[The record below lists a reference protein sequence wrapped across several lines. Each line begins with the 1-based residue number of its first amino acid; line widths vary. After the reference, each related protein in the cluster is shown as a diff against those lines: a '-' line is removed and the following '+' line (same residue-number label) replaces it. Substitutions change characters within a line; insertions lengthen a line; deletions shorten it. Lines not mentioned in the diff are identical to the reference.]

1 MTETEQIIKRLMAL
15 HPKKMDLSL
24 GRIERLL
31 DQAGNPH
38 DRLPPVIHVAGT
50 NGKGSTIA
58 FMRAI
63 LEAMGKRVHVY
74 ISPHLSRFHER
85 FRLAGE
91 LVSSER
97 LNETMERLERINAGQ
112 PITFFELT
120 TVVAFDLFTQVE
132 ADVVLLETGLGGRLD
147 STNVVKQPF
156 GTVITP
162 ISIDHVQFLGDTI
175 EKIAFEKAGI
185 MKAGAK
191 AVFARQMHD
200 AMGVLERRAMELGI
214 TPFVGGQDF
223 DGYAENGRFVYQD
236 TQGLEDL
243 PTPNLRGHY
252 QLSNAAT
259 AIAALRHFGLNPTS
273 EAMETGLRT
282 VTWPARFSPLKGELN
297 QYLPPES
304 ELWLDG
310 GHNVDG
316 AKVLAQGLADLNEK
330 SSRPLTLVLGML
342 ANKDIRGYLAAF
354 DGLAHRIIT
363 VPVPDDDLATNAGS
377 TPEGLAQTA
386 GELGFAATPAH
397 SIVEALQAVSRDG
410 PQRVVICGSLYLA
423 GDVLLQNKTPP
434 Q

>member
-1 MTETEQIIKRLMAL
+1 MTNTDQIIARLMAL

-24 GRIERLL
+24 DRIERLL
-31 DQAGNPH
+31 AEAGAPH

-74 ISPHLSRFHER
+74 TSPHLSRFNER

-91 LVSSER
+91 LVSDDR
-97 LNETMERLERINAGQ
+97 LNDTMERLEHINNGQ
-112 PITFFELT
+112 QITFFELT
-120 TVVAFDLFTQVE
+120 TVVAFDLFTQVD

-147 STNVVKQPF
+147 TTNVIKHPV

-175 EKIAFEKAGI
+175 EQIAFEKAGI
-185 MKAGAK
+185 LKKGAK
-191 AVFARQMHD
+191 AVFSRQMHD
-200 AMGVLERRAMELGI
+200 ALGVLEQRATALGI
-214 TPFVGGQDF
+214 TPIIGGQDF
-223 DGYAENGRFVYQD
+223 DGFGEHGRFVYQD
-236 TQGLEDL
+236 TMGLEDL
-243 PTPNLRGHY
+243 PLPALRGHH
-252 QLSNAAT
+252 QLGNAAT
-259 AIAALRHFGLNPTS
+259 AIAALRHFEFNPDS
-273 EAMETGLRT
+273 EALAEGMRA
-282 VTWPARFSPLKGELN
+282 VTWPARFSPLNGALN
-297 QYLPPES
+297 QYLPPKS
-304 ELWLDG
+304 DLWLDG

-316 AKVLAQGLADLNEK
+316 AQVLAQGLGDLNEK
-330 SSRPLTLVLGML
+330 SSRPLTLILGML

-363 VPVPDDDLATNAGS
+363 VPVPGDDLATNAGS
-377 TPEGLAQTA
+377 TPESLAQTA
-386 GELGFAATPAH
+386 AELGFNAIPAQ
-397 SIVEALQAVSRDG
+397 SIVDALKHVSRDG

>member
-1 MTETEQIIKRLMAL
+1 MAL

-31 DQAGNPH
+31 DDAGNPH

-50 NGKGSTIA
+50 NGKGSVIA
-58 FMRAI
+58 FMRSI
-63 LEAMGKRVHVY
+63 LEALGKRVHVY
-74 ISPHLSRFHER
+74 TSPHLSRFHER

-97 LNETMERLERINAGQ
+97 LNETMERLEQLNDGK

-162 ISIDHVQFLGDTI
+162 VSIDHVQFLGDTI

-185 MKAGAK
+185 LKRGAK
-191 AVFARQMHD
+191 AVFARQMH
-200 AMGVLERRAMELGI
+200 AALGVLEQRAMELGI
-214 TPFVGGQDF
+214 TPFIGGQDF
-223 DGYAENGRFVYQD
+223 DGYGENGRFVYQD
-236 TQGLEDL
+236 TEGLEDL
-243 PTPNLRGHY
+243 PLPALRGHH
-252 QLSNAAT
+252 QFSNAST
-259 AIAALRHFGLNPTS
+259 AIAALRHFGLNPSS
-273 EAMETGLRT
+273 EALADGLRN
-282 VTWPARFSPLKGELN
+282 VVWPARFSPLKGALN
-297 QYLPPES
+297 QYLSPES

-316 AKVLAQGLADLNEK
+316 AHVLAQGLADLNEK

-342 ANKDIRGYLAAF
+342 ANKDIKGYLSAF

-377 TPEGLAQTA
+377 SPESLAQTA
-386 GELGFAATPAH
+386 GELGFKAEPAH
-397 SIVEALQAVSRDG
+397 SIVEALKLVGRDG

-423 GDVLLQNKTPP
+423 GHVLLENETPP

>member
-1 MTETEQIIKRLMAL
+1 MAL
-15 HPKKMDLSL
+15 HPKKIDLSL

-31 DQAGNPH
+31 DDAGNPH

-50 NGKGSTIA
+50 NGKGSVIA

-97 LNETMERLERINAGQ
+97 LNATMERIERINAGKQ
-112 PITFFELT
+112 ITFFELT

-162 ISIDHVQFLGDTI
+162 ISFDHVQFLGDTI

-185 MKAGAK
+185 LKAGSK

-200 AMGVLERRAMELGI
+200 AMGVLEQRALELGI
-214 TPFVGGQDF
+214 TPFIGGQDF
-223 DGYAENGRFVYQD
+223 DGFEERGRFVYQD
-236 TQGLEDL
+236 IDGLEDL
-243 PTPNLRGHY
+243 PLPALRGHH
-252 QLSNAAT
+252 QLGNAAT
-259 AIAALRHFGLNPTS
+259 AIAALRHFGLNPGS
-273 EAMETGLRT
+273 DALADGMRN
-282 VTWPARFSPLKGELN
+282 VVWPARFSPLKGELN

-316 AKVLAQGLADLNEK
+316 AKVLAQGLGDLNEK

-363 VPVPDDDLATNAGS
+363 VPVPGDDLATNAGS

-386 GELGFAATPAH
+386 GELGFDATPAH
-397 SIVEALQAVSRDG
+397 NIVEALKMVSRDG